1 MSLRDNVLVASVVSV
16 ATTAAL
22 VGLAGHAVAPGTGRV
37 VAEVVAAATAFGATA
52 LVANRLVVAALD
64 RELTRLGRAIRR
76 GERADLDEELRP
88 VLDALEEAE
97 AAHRL
102 QLTGSEGSARAA
114 WEMLDTSPFAIAL
127 IDEDGRI
134 SWANVTFRSMLRLR
148 GEPLGRRPIEV
159 VPHAELHEVV
169 EEAAEARTRAERA
182 FTTETQDLFAFASP
196 TSSGHVVLRVE
207 DVTNQREAERART
220 DFVANVSHE
229 LRTPV
234 AAVLGYLDLALS
246 DRERLPM
253 EVVSLLET
261 AERNARRLR
270 DLFEDLLRLHRI
282 EIRRRELPLR
292 LQPLRPI
299 LEEATG
305 PVRDKAV
312 IRKQHFELD
321 CPEHLAALVNPEA
334 LAAMVGNLVSNA
346 SAYTPE
352 GGTVRVRVLP
362 EERGVRVDV
371 SDDGIGIAERHHE
384 RIFERFYRVD
394 EARSRKVGGTGL
406 GLAIVK
412 HYALASRCQVELS
425 SQEGKGST
433 FTLHLPVR

>member
-1 MSLRDNVLVASVVSV
+1 MSLRENVLLTSVVSV

-22 VGLAGHAVAPGTGRV
+22 VALAGHLVPPGSGRV
-37 VAEVVAAATAFGATA
+37 VAEVLGAGVGFGLSA
-52 LVANRLVVAALD
+52 LLSNRLVLAGLD
-64 RELTRLGRAIRR
+64 LQVTRLGQAIRR
-76 GERADLDEELRP
+76 GERTEADPELRP
-88 VLDALEEAE
+88 VLDALDESD

-102 QLTGSEGSARAA
+102 QLTGSQDAAKSA

-127 IDEDGRI
+127 VDAEGKVN
-134 SWANVTFRSMLRLR
+134 WANATFRTMLRLR
-148 GEPLGRRPIEV
+148 GEPVGRRPIEV
-159 VPHAELHEVV
+159 VAHAELQEVV
-169 EEAAEARTRAERA
+169 EEAAERRSRAERA
-182 FTTETQDLFAFASP
+182 FTTEAQDLFAFASP

-246 DRERLPM
+246 ERDRLPP

-282 EIRRRELPLR
+282 EVRRRELPLR
-292 LQPLRPI
+292 EHALKPI

-312 IRKQHFELD
+312 IRKQIFELD
-321 CPEHLAALVNPEA
+321 CPEHVKALVNPEA
-334 LAAMVGNLVSNA
+334 LTAMVGNLASNA

-352 GGTVRVRVLP
+352 GGRVRVLVRP
-362 EERGVRVDV
+362 EDRGVRVDV

-394 EARSRKVGGTGL
+394 EARSRKAGGTGL

-412 HYALASRCQVELS
+412 HYALASRCQVELH